1 MSRTTLIEKLL
12 LYSTYDPHKSIDSF
26 IRPNTVGNYRS
37 QTEYA
42 KQYTQ
47 NEQRI
52 LTHAYIAMML
62 VAVSIVVC
70 LLNALKPNEQLKNE
84 QPNEHQAN

>member
-12 LYSTYDPHKSIDSF
+12 LYSTYDPYENIDSF
-26 IRPNTVGNYRS
+26 IRSITVGNYGS
-37 QTEYA
+37 QTEYV

-84 QPNEHQAN
+84 